1 MKLDN
6 IVKTYLAIR
15 DERDKLARE
24 HEAKDKEL
32 ANDLAELEQV
42 LLNSC
47 NEINADSIKTEVGT
61 IIKSTRESFVCGDW
75 DNFKQFVKDNDAIE
89 LLQQRIHQSN
99 FKEFLSNREE
109 EGLPPGISSM
119 REFKITVRKPSR
131 N

>member
-99 FKEFLSNREE
+99 FKEFLN
-109 EGLPPGISSM
+109 
-119 REFKITVRKPSR
+119 
-131 N
+131 